1 MNMTAIIIRVD
12 QRSLLVRNEE
22 TSEEVLVI
30 YRSANNFSVG
40 ERVRITYNGRM
51 TFSIPP
57 QITATSIE
65 RLRPVPQPEPSEI
78 RVEVIQRGRNF
89 LMVVNTQNR
98 QRIRVEY
105 TYAHHFCIGQ
115 QVVVRYNTIT
125 MSNPPRVT
133 AADIIPVC

>member
-78 RVEVIQRGRNF
+78 RVEVIQRGRK
-89 LMVVNTQNR
+89 
-98 QRIRVEY
+98 RIRVEY